1 MQYNVN
7 NDTIRLVVKPNLNVS
22 STINVQVA
30 AKVISRFTFG
40 FVVRDLI
47 ECPWPSGR
55 SHTPYDPGCPCVA
68 GGYRVIS
75 SSYEWSGQERAR
87 RELPAR
93 RGRVRQNGRAGG
105 GLLRRFGPNSSPGQV

>member
-1 MQYNVN
+1 MYMLRQKLSVAL
-7 NDTIRLVVKPNLNVS
+7 RLGLLCATWLS
-22 STINVQVA
+22 
-30 AKVISRFTFG
+30 
-40 FVVRDLI
+40 VRR
-47 ECPWPSGR
+47 PWPSGC

>member
-7 NDTIRLVVKPNLNVS
+7 NDTVRLVVKPNLNVS

-47 ECPWPSGR
+47 ECPTSV
-55 SHTPYDPGCPCVA
+55 T
-68 GGYRVIS
+68 
-75 SSYEWSGQERAR
+75 
-87 RELPAR
+87 
-93 RGRVRQNGRAGG
+93 
-105 GLLRRFGPNSSPGQV
+105 

>member
-55 SHTPYDPGCPCVA
+55 CHTPYDPGCPCVA

-75 SSYEWSGQERAR
+75 SSYEWSGQNGQNGHDQAERS
-87 RELPAR
+87 
-93 RGRVRQNGRAGG
+93 RGRRLTASFR
-105 GLLRRFGPNSSPGQV
+105 PE